1 MPDITTE
8 QPQRSCS
15 RTALPAPIV
24 DLISQGIPL
33 KEFDRSG
40 RVAPV
45 LIWCAVRRTAASA
58 QANGWTRM
66 QWFNHVA
73 ADTNILF
80 WQLKVGNPRRPKPR
94 ELKKVYRDLDKAWDA
109 SVRYRASEE
118 QAAPATAAEVSRR
131 SNAVTRL
138 VQRHADRMQLSYT
151 ERQVLAFAAA
161 ETRRYG
167 WLNVTLPARRVA
179 QAIGRSAMA
188 AHKVLRRLAEQGLLV
203 QVARGRAGTTVNGG
217 SGSAAIYQIPVD
229 IATFTRED
237 GAEQPHSGPVGSLHA
252 RIGTG
257 HDPVAAAAG
266 DAQVG
271 RRAGADVPGDAR
283 DPGGHG

>member
-1 MPDITTE
+1 MRELD
-8 QPQRSCS
+8 QR
-15 RTALPAPIV
+15 
-24 DLISQGIPL
+24 
-33 KEFDRSG
+33 G
-40 RVAPV
+40 RVAAV
-45 LIWCAVRRTAASA
+45 VIWCAVRRTAASA

-73 ADTNILF
+73 SDTNTLF

-94 ELKKVYRDLDKAWDA
+94 EIAKVYKDLDKAWDA

-138 VQRHADRMQLSYT
+138 VQRHADRLQLSYT

-229 IATFTRED
+229 ISKFVRAD
-237 GAEQPHSGPVGSLHA
+237 DVAEQPNSGPVGSLHA
-252 RIGTG
+252 HIGTG
-257 HDPVAAAAG
+257 HAGLDPAAVG
-266 DAQVG
+266 TSGG
-271 RRAGADVPGDAR
+271 RRAGPEVPGDAR
-283 DPGGHG
+283 GPGGHG